1 MKWQQLTRGCCDE
14 KAESACLWDSRGTNK
29 DWGQNKR
36 QKKAS
41 ETGNLTRHGQWACV
55 WAWWGIQA
63 NPTCHQPVVEKKW
76 PHYLVSGSGVCYRL
90 LQTWCLSSDFP
101 LVQLSACSTIDSN
114 FSSLEF
120 YTSVVSRSTE
130 TQNLERPA
138 ICIWFSENQ
147 QDLWWDKQ
155 PAFSACSFSLLP
167 SFSPAHTWL
176 TTSNPQTTNV
186 RKNPKKVN
194 FETDVIKDFRQPEYG
209 GNWSLNRNNVCFF

>member
-1 MKWQQLTRGCCDE
+1 MVQ
-14 KAESACLWDSRGTNK
+14 
-29 DWGQNKR
+29 
-36 QKKAS
+36 
-41 ETGNLTRHGQWACV
+41 
-55 WAWWGIQA
+55 
-63 NPTCHQPVVEKKW
+63 KKW
-76 PHYLVSGSGVCYRL
+76 PRYLVSGDGVCYRL
-90 LQTWCLSSDFP
+90 LQSWCLSSDFP
-101 LVQLSACSTIDSN
+101 LVQLPAYCSDSAQPFAVT
-114 FSSLEF
+114 FPRWSSMLVLF
-120 YTSVVSRSTE
+120 LIPGLQK